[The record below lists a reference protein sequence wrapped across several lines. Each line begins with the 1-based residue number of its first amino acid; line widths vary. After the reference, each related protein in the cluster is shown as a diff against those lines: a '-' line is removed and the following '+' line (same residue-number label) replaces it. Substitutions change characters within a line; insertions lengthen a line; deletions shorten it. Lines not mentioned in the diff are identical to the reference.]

1 MHTLCSN
8 TVIKGIYMTTI
19 KTLIINRKRTAYPCG
34 TVGSVSDGR
43 GSVSNFLKITPPDR
57 EEIPLTY
64 SVDAESGTGRVQ
76 GRVRELF
83 LSCLNVLTCTMAVC
97 MSLVVPV
104 GCSGTGPEEEGTD
117 GTVAGNTR
125 VTVRAERETMV
136 RNPLNG
142 WVMYLGRSWD
152 ENFWTNPD
160 SGYSPYDEMPT
171 SEGTT
176 VRVSDY
182 SNTAY
187 LRTSWASLEP
197 TEGNYVW
204 RDPNSRYSKML
215 KSCTD
220 RGLRLAFRIVIDGR
234 DQGQN
239 TPEYVFDTYGAKAYT
254 NSGQP
259 VTSGYTGYR
268 SPYPDDEN
276 FQRCYEKFL
285 TEFAKDFN
293 DFGVVDF
300 VDGFSLGKWGEA
312 HALIFQDNA
321 DKLPVFEWMTDL
333 YSSLFTEVPLFVN
346 YHRLLGD
353 TNQSSWQNTPS
364 PDTEGMI
371 ESAVGKGYG
380 IRHDA
385 FGMYTY
391 YKDWERGIASEY
403 NFRCPVIME
412 GGWITDGT
420 HRYWNSVYPD
430 EPYEEDRPD
439 QVRQGEYDMSQEARV
454 NMMDFRVHHKIQTF
468 FEMRFDLVKSF
479 IEDGGYRL
487 CPSIVTV
494 PETAAEG
501 STVTVTSRWSNYGWG
516 YCPNNLP
523 SFGYRFKGAFAL
535 LDSEDNVV
543 KVFVD
548 EQIEPSEWLL
558 NSPTEY
564 TTEIDL
570 SGVPAGQYMWAIG
583 IVDTKKDNVPGL
595 NMAVT
600 SSRLTDDGWA
610 RLIGLTVE

>member
-1 MHTLCSN
+1 
-8 TVIKGIYMTTI
+8 MTTI
-19 KTLIINRKRTAYPCG
+19 KTLIINLKEATYPCG
-34 TVGSVSDGR
+34 KDVFVSDGGR
-43 GSVSNFLKITPPDR
+43 PVLNFLKITPPKR
-57 EEIPLTY
+57 ERFDLKYSACAEMKGAAVRNPVRGLLLPCISVFTY
-64 SVDAESGTGRVQ
+64 T
-76 GRVRELF
+76 LI
-83 LSCLNVLTCTMAVC
+83 LSAAFILL
-97 MSLVVPV
+97 S
-104 GCSGTGPEEEGTD
+104 GCSNHGQDDSGTD
-117 GTVAGNTR
+117 GIIAGNTR
-125 VTVRAERETMV
+125 VTIRAERDAMI

-152 ENFWTNPD
+152 ENFWTDPD

-204 RDPNSRYSKML
+204 RDPDSRYSKML

-254 NSGQP
+254 NTGQP

-285 TEFAKDFN
+285 TEFARDFN
-293 DFGVVDF
+293 DFDVVDF

-321 DKLPVFEWMTDL
+321 NKLPVFEWMTDL
-333 YSSLFTEVPLFVN
+333 YSRLFTEVPLFVN

-353 TNQSSWQNTPS
+353 ADQSSWQNTPS

-391 YKDWERGIASEY
+391 YKDWERGIVAEY

-454 NMMDFRVHHKIQTF
+454 NMMDFRVHHEIQTF

-479 IEDGGYRL
+479 IADGGYRL

-501 STVTVTSRWSNYGWG
+501 SSVTLTSRWSNYGWG

-535 LDSEDNVV
+535 LDREDNVV

-595 NMAVT
+595 NLAVT
-600 SSRLTDDGWA
+600 SSRLTAGGWVKI
-610 RLIGLTVE
+610 IGLSIE